1 MPPRGSTLKQARERV
16 YDTGQRFPTDP
27 GSWNPG
33 DAARHARYLTGWA
46 NMNLRY
52 RNGNPNGHDAYPK
65 GTVFPRTGPVPQGI
79 VVEPRDVRHGEPYTE
94 GHPALPVIG
103 SHANLDDV
111 YKDAATLGQ
120 RLENEYRLRFV
131 RMLGWGGMGA
141 VALFDTRFKPNPAQD
156 DTTYS
161 FFAIKFPL
169 RRGNKEDRDFRREKK
184 YMAVSLLPSF
194 PTLLGSRVPVLMH
207 KAGAFPEIQTVPSHR
222 PDHRT
227 ARRQGQGQSACAP
240 QRAHRQVPAEQ
251 QGNSGRVAGQ
261 AVQENQGRESR
272 RRTACHF
279 TPSEPE
285 SRPRPSTRG
294 FQRAE
299 GSEKGHSPS
308 GA

>member
-111 YKDAATLGQ
+111 YKNAATLGQ

-161 FFAIKFPL
+161 FFAIKLPL

-194 PTLLGSRVPVLMH
+194 PTSARESGASTDAQGRCLPRDTNGPFTSPRSSNGPPTGPGPERLRSSNELTDKFLPNNKATRAESRV
-207 KAGAFPEIQTVPSHR
+207 
-222 PDHRT
+222 
-227 ARRQGQGQSACAP
+227 RR
-240 QRAHRQVPAEQ
+240 
-251 QGNSGRVAGQ
+251 
-261 AVQENQGRESR
+261 SR
-272 RRTACHF
+272 RIKGENPVA
-279 TPSEPE
+279 EPHAI
-285 SRPRPSTRG
+285 SHQANPNPTQDQHTR
-294 FQRAE
+294 FSA
-299 GSEKGHSPS
+299 S
-308 GA
+308 